1 MNTIAKITIVLVLTL
16 ALPGP
21 ARPEE
26 EAGPSVLLIIVDAL
40 RPDHLG
46 CYGYARPTSPVIDS
60 LSTQGVLFETAI
72 AQAPWT
78 KGSLSSMFTSLY
90 PFQHGATNWAAVLAD
105 SFVTLPEIL
114 RRNGYRTL
122 SVINMVGMAGRFG
135 VLQGFDSVS
144 AGDKYERNAVQT
156 TDDAVDL
163 LRDASLPFFMVVHYY
178 DVHAP
183 YRPPLKYVDKV
194 ASRPD
199 LNRYISSG
207 SGRQIAPEDTE
218 HRMLLSYD
226 GCIRYVD
233 ESVGRLLRFLGDA
246 GTGDHTIIILTAD
259 HGEALGEHGVYGHGA
274 EAYDDAI
281 KVPLIIKLASR
292 HPKPRR
298 VSAQVRHVDLL
309 PTILELCRIE
319 DVVSREG
326 VSLLSLIET
335 GKRGPRHGGFFPDFM
350 AFTDCTNRGVPG
362 KMALRTQ
369 GWKLVTDPV
378 TSLFELYDLKED
390 PGESR
395 NIWGLDVAVGDSL
408 LRLLQNI
415 PSVSTP
421 GWRIAFV
428 GGTES
433 HTFKCHVTLAG
444 AGRLRHVGESAR
456 IHRNLKVE
464 VSDDSAS
471 IDIESTVGGPHFV
484 LFDTQPEDAQ
494 VSFTVSS
501 ETRGGPNSVRV
512 GRAERRPVDSP
523 MTLTRQEAHGI
534 AAAFAAH
541 RPEDGPGVYVWWLP
555 GVRTQKP
562 ERAELTPQERKRLK
576 ALGYIQ

>member
-1 MNTIAKITIVLVLTL
+1 MNTIAKIAIILLLVL
-16 ALPGP
+16 ALCGP

-26 EAGPSVLLIIVDAL
+26 APGPNVLFIIVDAL

-46 CYGYARPTSPVIDS
+46 CYGYVRPTSPVIDD
-60 LSTQGVLFETAI
+60 LSAQGVLFETAI

-114 RRNGYRTL
+114 SRSGYSTL

-156 TDDAVDL
+156 TDDAIDL
-163 LRDASLPFFMVVHYY
+163 IRDATLPFFMVVHYY

-194 ASRPD
+194 ASRSD

-207 SGRQIAPEDTE
+207 SGRQVGSEDTE

-233 ESVGRLLRFLGDA
+233 ESVGRLLGFLEDA
-246 GTGDHTIIILTAD
+246 GIGDDTIIILTAD
-259 HGEALGEHGVYGHGA
+259 HGEAHGEHGVYGHGA

-281 KVPLIIKLASR
+281 KVPLIIKIPGR
-292 HPKPRR
+292 HTKPGR
-298 VSAQVRHVDLL
+298 VAAQVRHVDLL

-319 DVVSREG
+319 DVRAREG
-326 VSLLSLIET
+326 VSLLSLTET
-335 GKRGPRHGGFFPDFM
+335 GKREVRQGGFFPDFM
-350 AFTDCTNRGVPG
+350 AFTDCTNRRVPG
-362 KMALRTQ
+362 KMALRSQ

-378 TSLFELYDLKED
+378 TSLLELYDLKED
-390 PGESR
+390 PGELR
-395 NIWGLDVAVGDSL
+395 NIWGSGVAMGDSL
-408 LRLLQNI
+408 LRLLQRI

-421 GWRIAFV
+421 GWRVAFV

-433 HTFKCHVTLAG
+433 HTFKGRVTVAG
-444 AGRLRHVGESAR
+444 GGRLRQVGESAR
-456 IHRNLKVE
+456 IHRNLRVE
-464 VSDDSAS
+464 VSDDSVS
-471 IDIESTVGGPHFV
+471 LDIESTVGGPHFI

-501 ETRGGPNSVRV
+501 ATTGGPDSVRV
-512 GRAERRPVDSP
+512 GRALRRPADTR
-523 MTLTRQEAHGI
+523 MTLTRREAHGI
-534 AAAFAAH
+534 ADAFAAH
-541 RPEDGPGVYVWWLP
+541 LPEDGPRVYIWWLP
-555 GVRTQKP
+555 GVRTGKP
-562 ERAELTPQERKRLK
+562 VRAELTPEERKRLK